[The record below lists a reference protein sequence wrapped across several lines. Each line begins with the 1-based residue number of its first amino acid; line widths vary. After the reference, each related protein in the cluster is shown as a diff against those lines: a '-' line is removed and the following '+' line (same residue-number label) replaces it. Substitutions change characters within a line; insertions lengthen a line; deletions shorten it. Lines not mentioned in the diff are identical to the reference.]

1 MIVEEESYP
10 DIIFYTPQ
18 YQYNIKAL
26 FYVFGVFAFVDIL
39 RGQIPEVKL
48 IQLVPGLYLLYLFLA
63 FLFLVALSNSIYR
76 FTIFHDLP
84 LRIGIRSKLKMTRKT
99 NLKWI
104 LFFFFLILLIILNT
118 VIPISLDSF
127 RTYEKK
133 TVEGAWSYGQV
144 LFLENFLAFVLILLS
159 QLPILFLSDYYN
171 EEQIIAVPK
180 MWRSVSFTV
189 LIGSGFLTPT
199 IDIWTQL
206 SFATS
211 VLFLYYLSI
220 DLSAKRSLLKLN
232 SFNLLNN

>member
-1 MIVEEESYP
+1 M
-10 DIIFYTPQ
+10 
-18 YQYNIKAL
+18 
-26 FYVFGVFAFVDIL
+26 
-39 RGQIPEVKL
+39 
-48 IQLVPGLYLLYLFLA
+48 
-63 FLFLVALSNSIYR
+63 
-76 FTIFHDLP
+76 
-84 LRIGIRSKLKMTRKT
+84 
-99 NLKWI
+99 
-104 LFFFFLILLIILNT
+104 
-118 VIPISLDSF
+118 
-127 RTYEKK
+127 
-133 TVEGAWSYGQV
+133 
-144 LFLENFLAFVLILLS
+144 AFVLILLS

-232 SFNLLNN
+232 SFNLLNS